1 MGNKKLFSTNGKAMK
16 ASIIFATTDPN
27 ITLQLEEM
35 DRQAENEVTVRMEVA
50 RLPLAMAEE
59 ISSGIKKLF

>member
-1 MGNKKLFSTNGKAMK
+1 MK
-16 ASIIFATTDPN
+16 ASIIFATADPN